1 MFLWPDPD
9 SPAASLLNIDDSGTG
24 RPGFPSL
31 VVVTTRVHLLVVL
44 SPPLLAEL
52 VARRLAALDVDVA
65 VADAAPVPEGHYDVV
80 VRNVA
85 VPTGVSGDLVVDLQS
100 PDRAAPPP
108 ATPLGEP
115 VSVDRV
121 DDVAEL
127 LVSRWPSLER

>member
-1 MFLWPDPD
+1 MILWPDPD

-65 VADAAPVPEGHYDVV
+65 VADAAPVPEG
-80 VRNVA
+80 
-85 VPTGVSGDLVVDLQS
+85 DLVVDLQS
-100 PDRAAPPP
+100 PDRAAPPT